1 MAGGAFE
8 VWPCGDASLN
18 YRLGARVS
26 LTHQIFAM
34 FALLCVLQLHALL
47 NICIK
52 MAFSSACCL
61 VVEIWTYYLCSSTD
75 NLLQSQFLVFWFVDF
90 CMRREMFVCVWVG
103 GGREWAVDV
112 SQKYMILQQD
122 PCQLQLWCFGF
133 VEFFACREM
142 PAAVCFIGN
151 DLITNES
158 SLYLC
163 VLYSRLQ

>member
-1 MAGGAFE
+1 LLSAELIYATHFGFRRGECGGEVGVMAGGAFE
-8 VWPCGDASLN
+8 VWPCGDARMN

-75 NLLQSQFLVFWFVDF
+75 NLLQS
-90 CMRREMFVCVWVG
+90 
-103 GGREWAVDV
+103 
-112 SQKYMILQQD
+112 
-122 PCQLQLWCFGF
+122 
-133 VEFFACREM
+133 
-142 PAAVCFIGN
+142 
-151 DLITNES
+151 
-158 SLYLC
+158 
-163 VLYSRLQ
+163 